1 MQNQKSDNR
10 LSVILPLPGNGNQAT
25 YEQILNLFSKGKT
38 DVDCVL
44 ITSSNQ
50 KLATALAGNAAYQD
64 LVQKQKINT
73 ASNFQEAFA
82 LAGGSVSLMVQNAEG
97 INISNLISVAQTKRK
112 KLVENTFYFGSYFL
126 KDSVNKNGL
135 VQKISNS
142 VYNNCVRFISSSNVH
157 DNSSGVIIANTV
169 FAQQTFETKLS
180 TATNYFQIA
189 NQVGAHKINAEDIAL
204 TADKNSPSGSFLSIF
219 TLPFISLFLSFK
231 FFVLSALHEIKS
243 TTIIPQANKGNAPI
257 FRMVFYVL
265 VMGFCV
271 AYPLLSQQYGMTW
284 DEKQHDEY
292 SKVAYNW
299 VATFGEDSTALSEP
313 KGNED
318 YVRQIFRHYGE
329 HINLI
334 SAILYNTFDTD
345 PYDTRHFMISLYG
358 LLGLIFVG
366 LTVKAL
372 TSWRGAIIAL
382 LFIGLNP
389 SWLGFSMNNPTD
401 IPFAVGFAVSGYFMV
416 RVLQNMPNP
425 KRKHITW
432 LGVGIGIGIGS
443 RVGAILI
450 IAFMGLFLAIQ
461 WLSYCIKN
469 KKGLFSQGWLT
480 YLKTFLSLSG
490 LGYLFGISLWPYA
503 LSNPIK
509 NVFLAFKKSSE
520 NAFYANNT
528 ELFEGTRMYMLTEAP
543 GYYVVKFLSIG
554 NPIYL
559 LAGIGLSVLLLN
571 WIRKY
576 VNIGY
581 VLMFVFMVVFPVAW
595 AEYTNL
601 NYYNGWRHY
610 LFVLP
615 AMVVLSAISF
625 EFLLHAL
632 KNKMAQIGVVV
643 ILGVAFAKPLFWSI
657 KNHPNQYVY
666 FNEFVGGINGAYG
679 NYETDY
685 YSNSCRAAGEW
696 IAQQEPNK
704 KVLIGINNEP
714 LTASYYG
721 HRINPN
727 LDFFWVREYEEFK
740 PRWDY
745 LILTSRTY
753 SKNELLNGSFPP
765 KGTVHVISADN
776 APLCVVVK
784 RENTF
789 MPDGYEAMARKSIDS
804 SIMYFKQAVQ
814 YDPMNEEA
822 HRMLGSAYMNAGM
835 FKEAEESISKAIEI
849 YPENYSAHSLMGEL
863 WFVQKQPDKALVY
876 LDKALF
882 YKRNVTQA
890 YFYAGQCMMQKS
902 NFAKAAEYFE
912 GGIANNGN
920 VPQMYEGLGLAY
932 LNMASYSLAETAFS
946 SALAINPNYAPAY
959 YYLSQVFQRTNQQD
973 KAQECVRRY
982 EALASGQPI
991 Q

>member
-1 MQNQKSDNR
+1 MQTPKSDSR
-10 LSVILPLPGNGNQAT
+10 LSIILPIKGNAKHASF
-25 YEQILNLFSKGKT
+25 EQIFNSFSKGKA

-50 KLATALAGNAAYQD
+50 KLADELKQNAAYQD
-64 LVQKQKINT
+64 LVQKQRLQVSKNYT
-73 ASNFQEAFA
+73 EAFS
-82 LAGGSVSLMVQNAEG
+82 LAGGATSLVVENADTVNMSALVG
-97 INISNLISVAQTKRK
+97 AAQAKRK
-112 KLVENTFYFGSYFL
+112 KMLNNAFYFGSYFL
-126 KDSVNKNGL
+126 KESANKNGIA
-135 VQKISNS
+135 QKISNAI
-142 VYNNCVRFISSSNVH
+142 YNNFVRFLSTSNIN
-157 DNSSGVIIANTV
+157 DNQSGVIIVNTD
-169 FAQQTFETKLS
+169 FAQQTFESKLS
-180 TATNYFQIA
+180 TAKNYFEIA
-189 NQVGAHKINAEDIAL
+189 NQVGAHKINAEDVAL
-204 TADKNSPSGSFLSIF
+204 IADKNSPSGSILGLFS
-219 TLPFISLFLSFK
+219 LPLISLFLSFK
-231 FFVLSALHEIKS
+231 FFVLSALHEIK
-243 TTIIPQANKGNAPI
+243 TNAPKPENKGNAPV
-257 FRMVFYVL
+257 FRMIFYVL
-265 VMGFCV
+265 VFGFCI

-299 VATFGEDSTALSEP
+299 VTSFGEDTTALSEP
-313 KGNED
+313 VGSQD

-334 SAILYNTFDTD
+334 SAIIYNTFDTD
-345 PYDTRHFMISLYG
+345 PYDTRHFIISLYG
-358 LLGLIFVG
+358 LFGLICIG

-382 LFIGLNP
+382 LFVGLNP
-389 SWLGFSMNNPTD
+389 SWMGFSMNNPTD

-425 KRKHITW
+425 NRKHISW
-432 LGVGIGIGIGS
+432 LGIGVGIGIGS

-450 IAFMGLFLAIQ
+450 IAYMGLFLGVQ
-461 WLSYCIKN
+461 WLWYCIKN
-469 KKGLFSQGWLT
+469 KKGIFSEGVLT
-480 YLKTFLSLSG
+480 YLKTFLSIAG

-503 LSNPIK
+503 LSNPFK
-509 NVFLAFKKSSE
+509 NVYIAFKKSSE

-559 LAGIGLSVLLLN
+559 LAGIGLTLLLLN
-571 WIRKY
+571 WVRKY

-581 VLMFVFMVVFPVAW
+581 VLMFLFMMVFPVAW
-595 AEYTNL
+595 AEYTDL

-615 AMVVLSAISF
+615 PMVVLAAISY
-625 EFLLHAL
+625 EFLLNAL
-632 KNKMAQIGVVV
+632 KNKFAQIGIV
-643 ILGVAFAKPLFWSI
+643 IVLGVAFTKPLLWMV

-679 NYETDY
+679 NFETDY
-685 YSNSCRAAGEW
+685 YSNSCRAAAEW

-753 SKNELLNGSFPP
+753 SKNELLNGAFPP
-765 KGTVHVISADN
+765 KGTVHVIKADDV
-776 APLCVVVK
+776 PLCVIVK
-784 RENTF
+784 RENNY
-789 MPDGYEAMARKSIDS
+789 MPDGYEALARRSADS
-804 SIMYFKQAVQ
+804 AIMFFNKAVA

-822 HRMLGSAYMNAGM
+822 HRMLGTAYLFSNR
-835 FKEAEESISKAIEI
+835 FTEAEKALKKCIEI
-849 YPENYSAHSLMGEL
+849 YPENYSGYSMLGQV
-863 WFVQKQPDKALVY
+863 WYTQQKPDSALPY

-882 YKRNVTQA
+882 YKRNVTEA
-890 YFYAGQCMMQKS
+890 YFYAGQCMLQKN

-912 GGIANNGN
+912 NGVKNNGN
-920 VPQMYEGLGLAY
+920 IPEMYEGLGLAY
-932 LNMASYSLAETAFS
+932 LNLANYSMAEAAFNN
-946 SALAINPNYAPAY
+946 ALAMNPNYVRAY
-959 YYLSQVFQRTNQQD
+959 YYLAQVYQRTNE
-973 KAQECVRRY
+973 KAKADECIRRY
-982 EALASGQPI
+982 QALAGGQPM

>member
-1 MQNQKSDNR
+1 MQTPKSDSR
-10 LSVILPLPGNGNQAT
+10 LSIILPIKGNAKHASF
-25 YEQILNLFSKGKT
+25 EQIFNSFSKGKA

-50 KLATALAGNAAYQD
+50 KLADELKQNAAYQD
-64 LVQKQKINT
+64 LVQKQRLQVSKNYT
-73 ASNFQEAFA
+73 EAFS
-82 LAGGSVSLMVQNAEG
+82 LAGGATSLVVE
-97 INISNLISVAQTKRK
+97 NIDTVNMSALVGAAQAKRK
-112 KLVENTFYFGSYFL
+112 KMLNNAFYFGSYFL
-126 KDSVNKNGL
+126 KESANKNGIA
-135 VQKISNS
+135 QKISNAI
-142 VYNNCVRFISSSNVH
+142 YNNFVRFLSTSNIN
-157 DNSSGVIIANTV
+157 DNQSGVIIVNTD
-169 FAQQTFETKLS
+169 FAQQTFESKLS
-180 TATNYFQIA
+180 TAKNYFEIA
-189 NQVGAHKINAEDIAL
+189 NQVGAHKINAEDVAL
-204 TADKNSPSGSFLSIF
+204 IADKNSPSGSILGLFS
-219 TLPFISLFLSFK
+219 LPLISLFLSFK
-231 FFVLSALHEIKS
+231 FFVLSALHEIK
-243 TTIIPQANKGNAPI
+243 TNAPKPENKGNAPV
-257 FRMVFYVL
+257 FRMIFYVL
-265 VMGFCV
+265 VFGFCI

-299 VATFGEDSTALSEP
+299 VTSFGEDTTALSEP
-313 KGNED
+313 VGSQD

-334 SAILYNTFDTD
+334 SAIIYNTFDTD
-345 PYDTRHFMISLYG
+345 PYDTRHFIISLYG
-358 LLGLIFVG
+358 LFGLICIG

-382 LFIGLNP
+382 LFVGLNP
-389 SWLGFSMNNPTD
+389 SWMGFSMNNPTD

-425 KRKHITW
+425 KRKHISW
-432 LGVGIGIGIGS
+432 LGIGVGIGIGS

-450 IAFMGLFLAIQ
+450 IAYMGLFLGVQ
-461 WLSYCIKN
+461 WLWYCIKN
-469 KKGLFSQGWLT
+469 KKGIFSEGVLT
-480 YLKTFLSLSG
+480 YLKTFLSIAG

-503 LSNPIK
+503 LSNPFK
-509 NVFLAFKKSSE
+509 NVYIAFKKSSE

-559 LAGIGLSVLLLN
+559 LAGIGLTLLLLN
-571 WIRKY
+571 WVRKY

-581 VLMFVFMVVFPVAW
+581 VLMFLFMMVFPVAW
-595 AEYTNL
+595 AEYTDL

-615 AMVVLSAISF
+615 PMVVLAAISY
-625 EFLLHAL
+625 EFLLNAL
-632 KNKMAQIGVVV
+632 KNKFAQIGVVIV
-643 ILGVAFAKPLFWSI
+643 LGVAFTKPLLWMV

-679 NYETDY
+679 NFETDY
-685 YSNSCRAAGEW
+685 YSNSCRAAAEW

-753 SKNELLNGSFPP
+753 SKNELLNGAFPP
-765 KGTVHVISADN
+765 KGTVHVIKADDV
-776 APLCVVVK
+776 PLCVIVK
-784 RENTF
+784 RENNY
-789 MPDGYEAMARKSIDS
+789 MPDGYEALARRSADS
-804 SIMYFKQAVQ
+804 AIMFFNKAVA

-822 HRMLGSAYMNAGM
+822 HRMLGTAYLFSNR
-835 FKEAEESISKAIEI
+835 FTEAEKALKKCIEI
-849 YPENYSAHSLMGEL
+849 YPENYSGYSMLGQV
-863 WFVQKQPDKALVY
+863 WYTQQKPDSALPY

-882 YKRNVTQA
+882 YKRNVTEA
-890 YFYAGQCMMQKS
+890 YFYAGQCMLQKN

-912 GGIANNGN
+912 NGVKNNGN
-920 VPQMYEGLGLAY
+920 IPEMYEGLGLAY
-932 LNMASYSLAETAFS
+932 LNLANYSMAEAAFNN
-946 SALAINPNYAPAY
+946 ALAMNPNYVRAY
-959 YYLSQVFQRTNQQD
+959 YYLAQVYQRTNE
-973 KAQECVRRY
+973 KAKADECIRRY
-982 EALASGQPI
+982 QALAGGQPM

>member
-1 MQNQKSDNR
+1 MQTPKSDSR
-10 LSVILPLPGNGNQAT
+10 LSIILPIKGNAKHASF
-25 YEQILNLFSKGKT
+25 EQIFNSFSKGKA

-50 KLATALAGNAAYQD
+50 KLADELKQNAAYQD
-64 LVQKQKINT
+64 LVQKQRLQVSKNYT
-73 ASNFQEAFA
+73 EAFS
-82 LAGGSVSLMVQNAEG
+82 LAGGATSLVVENADTVNMSALVG
-97 INISNLISVAQTKRK
+97 AAQAKRK
-112 KLVENTFYFGSYFL
+112 KMLNNAFYFGSYFL
-126 KDSVNKNGL
+126 KESANKNGIA
-135 VQKISNS
+135 QKISNAI
-142 VYNNCVRFISSSNVH
+142 YNNFVRFLSTSNIN
-157 DNSSGVIIANTV
+157 DNQSGVIIVNTD
-169 FAQQTFETKLS
+169 FAQQTFESKLS
-180 TATNYFQIA
+180 TAKNYFEIA
-189 NQVGAHKINAEDIAL
+189 NQVGAHKINAEDVAL
-204 TADKNSPSGSFLSIF
+204 IADKNSPSGSILGLFS
-219 TLPFISLFLSFK
+219 LPLISLFLSFK
-231 FFVLSALHEIKS
+231 FFVLSALHEIK
-243 TTIIPQANKGNAPI
+243 TNAPKPENKGNAPV
-257 FRMVFYVL
+257 FRMIFYVL
-265 VMGFCV
+265 VFGFCI

-299 VATFGEDSTALSEP
+299 VTSFGEDTTALCEP
-313 KGNED
+313 VGSQD

-334 SAILYNTFDTD
+334 SAIIYNTFDTD
-345 PYDTRHFMISLYG
+345 PYDTRHFIISLYG
-358 LLGLIFVG
+358 LFGLICIG

-382 LFIGLNP
+382 LFVGLNP
-389 SWLGFSMNNPTD
+389 SWMGFSMNNPTD

-425 KRKHITW
+425 KRKHISW
-432 LGVGIGIGIGS
+432 LGIGVGIGIGS

-450 IAFMGLFLAIQ
+450 IAYMGLFLGVQ
-461 WLSYCIKN
+461 WLWYCIKN
-469 KKGLFSQGWLT
+469 KKGIFSEGVLT
-480 YLKTFLSLSG
+480 YLKTFLSIAG

-503 LSNPIK
+503 LSNPFK
-509 NVFLAFKKSSE
+509 NVYIAFKKSSE

-559 LAGIGLSVLLLN
+559 LAGIGLTLLLLN
-571 WIRKY
+571 WVRKY

-581 VLMFVFMVVFPVAW
+581 VLMFLFMMVFPVAW
-595 AEYTNL
+595 AEYTDL

-615 AMVVLSAISF
+615 PMVVLAAISY
-625 EFLLHAL
+625 EFLLNAL
-632 KNKMAQIGVVV
+632 KNKFAQIGIV
-643 ILGVAFAKPLFWSI
+643 IVLGVAFTKPLLWMV

-679 NYETDY
+679 NFETDY
-685 YSNSCRAAGEW
+685 YSNSCRAAAEW

-753 SKNELLNGSFPP
+753 SKNELLNGAFPP
-765 KGTVHVISADN
+765 KGTVHVIKADDV
-776 APLCVVVK
+776 PLCVIVK
-784 RENTF
+784 RENNY
-789 MPDGYEAMARKSIDS
+789 MPDGYEALARRSADS
-804 SIMYFKQAVQ
+804 AIMFFNKAVA

-822 HRMLGSAYMNAGM
+822 HRMLGTAYLFSNR
-835 FKEAEESISKAIEI
+835 FTEAEKALKKCIEI
-849 YPENYSAHSLMGEL
+849 YPENYSGYSMLGQV
-863 WFVQKQPDKALVY
+863 WYTQQKPDSALPY

-882 YKRNVTQA
+882 YKRNVTEA
-890 YFYAGQCMMQKS
+890 YFYAGQCMLQKN

-912 GGIANNGN
+912 NGVKNNGN
-920 VPQMYEGLGLAY
+920 IPEMYEGLGLAY
-932 LNMASYSLAETAFS
+932 LNLANYSMAEAAFNN
-946 SALAINPNYAPAY
+946 ALAMNPNYVRAY
-959 YYLSQVFQRTNQQD
+959 YYLAQVYQRTNE
-973 KAQECVRRY
+973 KAKADECIRRY
-982 EALASGQPI
+982 QALAGGQPM

>member
-1 MQNQKSDNR
+1 MQTPKSDSR
-10 LSVILPLPGNGNQAT
+10 LSIILPIKGNAKHASF
-25 YEQILNLFSKGKT
+25 EQIFNSFSKGKA

-50 KLATALAGNAAYQD
+50 KLADELKQNAAYQD
-64 LVQKQKINT
+64 LVQKQRLQVSKNYT
-73 ASNFQEAFA
+73 EAFS
-82 LAGGSVSLMVQNAEG
+82 LAGGATSLVVE
-97 INISNLISVAQTKRK
+97 NIDTVNMSALVGAAQAKRK
-112 KLVENTFYFGSYFL
+112 KMLNNAFYFGSYFL
-126 KDSVNKNGL
+126 KESANKNGIA
-135 VQKISNS
+135 QKISNAI
-142 VYNNCVRFISSSNVH
+142 YNNFVRFLSTSNIN
-157 DNSSGVIIANTV
+157 DNQSGVIIVNTD
-169 FAQQTFETKLS
+169 FAQQTFESKLS
-180 TATNYFQIA
+180 TAKNYFEIA
-189 NQVGAHKINAEDIAL
+189 NQVGAHKINAEDVAL
-204 TADKNSPSGSFLSIF
+204 IADKNSPSGSILGLFS
-219 TLPFISLFLSFK
+219 LPLISLFLSFK
-231 FFVLSALHEIKS
+231 FFVLSALHEIK
-243 TTIIPQANKGNAPI
+243 TNAPKPDNKGNAPV
-257 FRMVFYVL
+257 FRMIFYVL
-265 VMGFCV
+265 VFGFCI

-299 VATFGEDSTALSEP
+299 VTSFGEDTTALSEP
-313 KGNED
+313 VGSQD

-334 SAILYNTFDTD
+334 SAIIYNTFDTD
-345 PYDTRHFMISLYG
+345 PYDTRHFIISLYG
-358 LLGLIFVG
+358 LFGLICIG

-382 LFIGLNP
+382 LFVGLNP
-389 SWLGFSMNNPTD
+389 SWMGFSMNNPTD

-425 KRKHITW
+425 KRKHISW
-432 LGVGIGIGIGS
+432 LGIGVGIGIGS

-450 IAFMGLFLAIQ
+450 IAYMGLFLGVQ
-461 WLSYCIKN
+461 WLWYCIKN
-469 KKGLFSQGWLT
+469 KKGIFSEGVLT
-480 YLKTFLSLSG
+480 YLKTFLSIAG

-503 LSNPIK
+503 LSNPFK
-509 NVFLAFKKSSE
+509 NVYIAFKKSSE

-559 LAGIGLSVLLLN
+559 LAGIGLTLLLLN
-571 WIRKY
+571 WVRKY

-581 VLMFVFMVVFPVAW
+581 VLMFLFMMVFPVAW
-595 AEYTNL
+595 AEYTDL

-615 AMVVLSAISF
+615 PMVVLAAISY
-625 EFLLHAL
+625 EFLLNAL
-632 KNKMAQIGVVV
+632 KNKFAQIGIV
-643 ILGVAFAKPLFWSI
+643 IVLGVAFTKPLLWMV

-679 NYETDY
+679 NFETDY
-685 YSNSCRAAGEW
+685 YSNSCRAAAEW

-753 SKNELLNGSFPP
+753 SKNELLNGAFPP
-765 KGTVHVISADN
+765 KGTVHVIKADDV
-776 APLCVVVK
+776 PLCVIVK
-784 RENTF
+784 RENNY
-789 MPDGYEAMARKSIDS
+789 MPDGYEALARRSADS
-804 SIMYFKQAVQ
+804 AIMFFNKAVA

-822 HRMLGSAYMNAGM
+822 HRMLGTAYLFSNR
-835 FKEAEESISKAIEI
+835 FTEAEKALKKCIEI
-849 YPENYSAHSLMGEL
+849 YPENYSGYSMLGQV
-863 WFVQKQPDKALVY
+863 WYTQQKPDSALPY

-882 YKRNVTQA
+882 YKRNVTEA
-890 YFYAGQCMMQKS
+890 YFYAGQCMLQKN

-912 GGIANNGN
+912 NGVKNNGN
-920 VPQMYEGLGLAY
+920 IPEMYEGLGLAY
-932 LNMASYSLAETAFS
+932 LNLANYSMAEAAFNN
-946 SALAINPNYAPAY
+946 ALAMNPNYVRAY
-959 YYLSQVFQRTNQQD
+959 YYLAQVYQRTNE
-973 KAQECVRRY
+973 KAKADECIRRY
-982 EALASGQPI
+982 QALAGGQPM